1 MADSYLL
8 AGAPPVNNVLRSSLK
23 EVATSSLSEDAH
35 PVLP

>member
-1 MADSYLL
+1 MALQERIT
-8 AGAPPVNNVLRSSLK
+8 VNSMLRSSLK